1 MAVAI
6 TAYDRVRLT
15 SYFDHRDPAKLAMA
29 RLDWYRE
36 NGIEIHVGD
45 RAAQIDRARKVVV
58 SEKGWEVPYD
68 RVVLATGSRPFVPP
82 IPGVNKR
89 GVFVYR
95 TIEDLDAIIEYA
107 KDARSCAVIGGGLL
121 GLEAAKAAF
130 DLGLQTHVVE
140 FAPRLM
146 PRQIDDAGSQL
157 LVRKIEDL
165 GVQVHLQRATQNF
178 LGNGKVDGMEFS
190 DGARLEVDMVIVS
203 AGIRPRDELAR
214 ACGLEVGHRG
224 GISVN
229 DRLQT
234 SDSDIYAI
242 GEAALHRGMVY
253 GLIAPGWDMAEVAAA
268 RLVGRDVSFTGA
280 DMSTKLKLMG
290 VDVASFGNYGPV
302 RGSSS
307 ADRGRSLCRRLQE
320 TAVLARRAEAG
331 RRHARWRCLGLSH
344 ALRARQDGREP
355 DGRALATGRRRQC
368 WHARRL
374 GLDE

>member
-1 MAVAI
+1 MAGTRKTAVVI
-6 TAYDRVRLT
+6 GNGPVGHRFCEKLVEFDGGGNYRLVTFCEEPRPAYDRVRLT

-82 IPGVNKR
+82 IPGVSKR

-165 GVQVHLQRATQNF
+165 GVRVHLQRATQNV
-178 LGNGKVDGMEFS
+178 LGNGKVDG
-190 DGARLEVDMVIVS
+190 
-203 AGIRPRDELAR
+203 RPRCATSTASSCTTFRRPTSSR
-214 ACGLEVGHRG
+214 APR
-224 GISVN
+224 
-229 DRLQT
+229 
-234 SDSDIYAI
+234 
-242 GEAALHRGMVY
+242 
-253 GLIAPGWDMAEVAAA
+253 
-268 RLVGRDVSFTGA
+268 
-280 DMSTKLKLMG
+280 
-290 VDVASFGNYGPV
+290 
-302 RGSSS
+302 RGSS
-307 ADRGRSLCRRLQE
+307 RWKGELTVC
-320 TAVLARRAEAG
+320 AR
-331 RRHARWRCLGLSH
+331 
-344 ALRARQDGREP
+344 
-355 DGRALATGRRRQC
+355 
-368 WHARRL
+368 
-374 GLDE
+374 